1 MAIDFQW
8 DKKFAIGQLR
18 IDYEHQMFLELMRN
32 VSLAAEQGEPK
43 EWLVRLLREVRKY
56 ADFHFYS
63 EENAMLKMGYP
74 DYATHQQQH
83 SEIVEMLDGRITAY
97 INDQIDID
105 AVIVFM
111 LDGFALHSTH
121 SDKKLAK
128 YLAKKPV

>member
-1 MAIDFQW
+1 
-8 DKKFAIGQLR
+8 
-18 IDYEHQMFLELMRN
+18 
-32 VSLAAEQGEPK
+32 
-43 EWLVRLLREVRKY
+43 
-56 ADFHFYS
+56 
-63 EENAMLKMGYP
+63 
-74 DYATHQQQH
+74 
-83 SEIVEMLDGRITAY
+83 MLDGRITAY